1 MYKKMVKNTR
11 ELVTIWILKYSLL
24 SLLWNVQLVR
34 KVRSSSNLNSSDSPL
49 VCYCTHGICWRI
61 HGDQSHLC
69 ASLKDWNERFTYTS
83 FRWVKCFSLLGS
95 LTCVCVCVCVYVC
108 YYLLTYWLYTLPTF
122 PRMCAMYKWL
132 HRCSWCYLVELIDFW
147 WKAIGLCR

>member
-1 MYKKMVKNTR
+1 VG
-11 ELVTIWILKYSLL
+11 ILKYSLL

-69 ASLKDWNERFTYTS
+69 ASLKDWNERLHTP
-83 FRWVKCFSLLGS
+83 LLGGSSASHS
-95 LTCVCVCVCVYVC
+95 LGALHVCVCVFVC
-108 YYLLTYWLYTLPTF
+108 YYLLTGCTHCQPSPGCVQCTND
-122 PRMCAMYKWL
+122 CADAHGAL
-132 HRCSWCYLVELIDFW
+132 
-147 WKAIGLCR
+147 